1 MYWYHYLGLSS
12 LGLCL
17 GACLWHLFRLIQL
30 GKPKDLS
37 KKSGNI
43 ARAEIYSFTK
53 AMLPM
58 QKESAYLHVPTY
70 AAGLFFHAGSFS
82 SLLLFLV
89 FFFVNPASFLG
100 HLTLKILV
108 LLLAFVLL
116 IGIICGCSLF
126 FKRLFSKKMRYL
138 STLDDYLSCFL
149 TTIFQVFTVL
159 YLVLGDNFA
168 AYYYTLAS
176 ILLLYIPVGKLR
188 HIVYFFAARYHLGF
202 FYGWRNSWPPDSD
215 KK

>member
-1 MYWYHYLGLSS
+1 
-12 LGLCL
+12 
-17 GACLWHLFRLIQL
+17 
-30 GKPKDLS
+30 
-37 KKSGNI
+37 
-43 ARAEIYSFTK
+43 
-53 AMLPM
+53 M

-70 AAGLFFHAGSFS
+70 AAGLFFHAGSFIA
-82 SLLLFLV
+82 LLLFLV
-89 FFFVNPASFLG
+89 FFFVNPTSLLG
-100 HLTLKILV
+100 YLTLKILV